1 MRKHILRG
9 LGFFALFCLLVA
21 SPLFAQ
27 EDIYNKRKDFMD
39 ADYDDLKAIKRAVE
53 QKDYATV
60 DIKAR
65 EIMGSMDKILD
76 YFPKGFESDK
86 SRAKPEIW
94 QRWDEFS
101 KLPTKVKD
109 VAGALAKAAA
119 AKDDA
124 AVQAQ
129 FKVLGPESPF
139 RSGACFECH
148 KEFRSSPPP
157 TKKNAR

>member
-1 MRKHILRG
+1 MRKHSFRG
-9 LGFFALFCLLVA
+9 LGFVAVFCLLLT

-27 EDIYNKRKDFMD
+27 EDLYNKRKNFMD
-39 ADYDDLKAIKRAVE
+39 ADYDDLKAIKRALE
-53 QKDYATV
+53 QKDYSTV
-60 DIKAR
+60 EIKAR
-65 EIMGSMDKILD
+65 DIMGSMDKLLD
-76 YFPKGFESDK
+76 YFPEGVQSEK

-94 QRWDEFS
+94 QKWDEFS

-109 VAGALAKAAA
+109 TAGALAKAAA

-129 FKVLGPESPF
+129 FKALGPDSPF

-157 TKKNAR
+157 KKSEG

>member
-1 MRKHILRG
+1 MRKHSFRG
-9 LGFFALFCLLVA
+9 LGFVAVFCLLLT

-27 EDIYNKRKDFMD
+27 EDLYNKRKNFMD
-39 ADYDDLKAIKRAVE
+39 ADYDDLKAIKRALE
-53 QKDYATV
+53 QKDYSTV
-60 DIKAR
+60 EIKAR
-65 EIMGSMDKILD
+65 DIMGSMDKLLD
-76 YFPKGFESDK
+76 YFPEGVQSEK

-94 QRWDEFS
+94 QKWDEFS
-101 KLPTKVKD
+101 KLPAKVKD
-109 VAGALAKAAA
+109 TAGALAKAAA

-129 FKVLGPESPF
+129 FKALGPDSPF

-157 TKKNAR
+157 KKSEG